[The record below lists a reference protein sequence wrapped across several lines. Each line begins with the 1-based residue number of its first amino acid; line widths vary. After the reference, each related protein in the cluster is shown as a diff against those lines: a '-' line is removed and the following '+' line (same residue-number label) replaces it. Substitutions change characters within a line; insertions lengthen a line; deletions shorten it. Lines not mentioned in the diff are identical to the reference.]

1 MSLIAE
7 NVSHPSVLEVKA
19 GGSGVQG
26 HHPQSPSKSYLFF
39 IYLFDINLLT
49 INS

>member
-26 HHPQSPSKSYLFF
+26 HPQSPSKSYLFF